1 MSVSDS
7 RKQTLIFTLA
17 SRNDFVT
24 ADTLAETLNV
34 SKKTIYRLVNQIN
47 EESNNP
53 TYIISQRGRGY
64 RLNDRVNNIS
74 KVARTHEGASPV
86 ERRNIVM
93 KQLLLSSPKGINV
106 MDLYEPFYLGE
117 NTIVVDEKIMSNI
130 LSKYGLDM
138 VRKDRELKV
147 IGEERPLRQ
156 AINDLTISPYAE
168 LEVNISQN
176 KDLDKSVSKF
186 VQRQIAII
194 EKSLNISIPH
204 PYNINI
210 FSHIY
215 ILIDRVQKVGK
226 ASASQLAELT
236 SDDLEK
242 MSQEAEIETVSKA
255 VIKNVEKY
263 LNTQLPVQESYYLFQ
278 YIISS
283 RLQGRE
289 NPQSLND
296 QKTIDITRFLVEQM
310 GLRLNL
316 KISHDSKLYLNLY
329 QHIKPMLNRLE
340 NQITI
345 KNGLLEQ
352 IKIEYSDIYLQV
364 IEACQEL
371 SKAFDLDVINE
382 DEIGYLALYFAQY
395 IEGNPGKVHVLI
407 MCTTG
412 IGTSELLRVKIQK
425 LYPNIDIVDVIASR
439 ELNESILE
447 HYNVDLIVST
457 IEAPNKLNIPFIV
470 VSAMLSANDQARLEK
485 VVHQFD

>member
-7 RKQTLIFTLA
+7 RKQTLIYMLA

-34 SKKTIYRLVNQIN
+34 SKKTVYRLINQIN
-47 EESNNP
+47 EESDNP

-64 RLNDRVNNIS
+64 RLNDSINKGAS
-74 KVARTHEGASPV
+74 KERTHEGATPV

-93 KQLLLSSPKGINV
+93 KKLLLSSPKGINV

-117 NTIVVDEKIMSNI
+117 NTILVDEKIMGNI
-130 LSKYGLDM
+130 LSKYGLDLI
-138 VRKDRELKV
+138 RKDRELKV
-147 IGEERPLRQ
+147 VGEEKPLRQ

-168 LEVNISQN
+168 LEANISQS
-176 KDLDKSVSKF
+176 KDLDKSATQF
-186 VQRQIAII
+186 VQRQLAYI
-194 EKSLNISIPH
+194 EKNLNISIPH

-215 ILIDRVQKVGK
+215 ILIDRVRKVGK
-226 ASASQLAELT
+226 VSASQLPTLT
-236 SDDLEK
+236 DIEFEK
-242 MSQEAEIETVSKA
+242 MAKEDEIAFVSKE
-255 VIKNVEKY
+255 VIRNVEKY
-263 LNTQLPVQESYYLFQ
+263 LKTQLPIQESYYLFQ

-289 NPQSLND
+289 NPHSLKD
-296 QKTIDITRFLVEQM
+296 KKAIDVTHFLIEQM

-329 QHIKPMLNRLE
+329 QHIKPMLNRLD

-364 IEACQEL
+364 IEACEEL
-371 SKAFDLDVINE
+371 AKEFTLPDINE
-382 DEIGYLALYFAQY
+382 DEIGYLTLYFAQY
-395 IEGNPGKVHVLI
+395 IEGNPGKIHVLI

-412 IGTSELLRVKIQK
+412 IGTSELLRVKVQK
-425 LYPNIDIVDVIASR
+425 LYPNIDVVDVIATR
-439 ELNESILE
+439 ELNENILE
-447 HYNVDLIVST
+447 HYNVDLIIST
-457 IEAPNKLNIPFIV
+457 IEIPNNLNIPFIV
-470 VSAMLSANDQARLEK
+470 VSAMLSASDQARLDK